1 MARCFPGRH
10 GRGLAHPERELL
22 GQAARR
28 ARGGVLPAAVPPG
41 ASLSSPRG
49 LGEASHR
56 GGRFCLKLL
65 EVAFPCF
72 FVFCVFNFEP
82 GASFMVFFLLLDLYL
97 SSVVFRLLKSFN
109 DIRFQYN
116 ISPVSTHTYQ

>member
-56 GGRFCLKLL
+56 GGRFCFVVRSCL
-65 EVAFPCF
+65 PCL
-72 FVFCVFNFEP
+72 FCVLCVQFEP
-82 GASFMVFFLLLDLYL
+82 GASFMVFFLLLDLDL
-97 SSVVFRLLKSFN
+97 SSVLFRLLKSFN

-116 ISPVSTHTYQ
+116 ISPMSTHTYQ